1 MSNFNSETDSSAF
14 HETLL
19 RDRFEL
25 LSAYVDGEVS
35 AAERRQVEEWL
46 SNDPT
51 VQQLHS
57 RLMRLHQA
65 FETMPAPVATQSHQ
79 EIANAV
85 FERVEQRAR
94 RRWFLGGLAALAAV
108 AVAAVSV
115 LLPGEQSPIPQLA
128 NESTKEVPVK
138 PGNGSEP
145 LLIALDKPLVDIPKS
160 PVAPDGASKGLT
172 PEREVTQ

>member
-1 MSNFNSETDSSAF
+1 MSNFNNETDSSAF

-46 SNDPT
+46 ANDPT

-57 RLMRLHQA
+57 RLMKLHQA
-65 FETMPAPVATQSHQ
+65 FEAMPAPVATQSHQ
-79 EIANAV
+79 ELASAV
-85 FERVEQRAR
+85 FERVERRSR

-108 AVAAVSV
+108 AVGAVSV

-128 NESTKEVPVK
+128 NESTKEVPLK
-138 PGNGSEP
+138 SGNTSEP
-145 LLIALDKPLVDIPKS
+145 LLIALDRPLVEIPKS
-160 PVAPDGASKGLT
+160 PVAPDRSSEGLK